1 MNTIVKIIIG
11 ILIGALLNSCKTD
24 FNFSSG
30 IKGNKNVIIKT
41 RNLNNDFSKISA
53 SEGLEVIL
61 SQNNENSIK
70 VQADENLHQYI
81 ITEVIDETLKL
92 HTSDQLGKA
101 EAKKIYVNFKTISD
115 INSSSGAS
123 IKSLNEINA
132 NKISIKA
139 TSGSKQNIYVASENL
154 YCSSSSGA
162 SINLK
167 GKSNIINATSSS
179 GSSIN
184 AIELLSSSCKINTS
198 SGASI
203 KVYCSSEINS
213 TASSGSNI
221 KFDGNPKKISINKS
235 SGARISN
242 Y

>member
-11 ILIGALLNSCKTD
+11 ILIGAILNSCKTD

-30 IKGNKNVIIKT
+30 IKGNKNVITKI
-41 RNLNNDFSKISA
+41 RNLNKDFSKISA

-81 ITEVIDETLKL
+81 ITEVVDETLKI
-92 HTSDQLGKA
+92 HTSNQIGKA
-101 EAKKIYVNFKTISD
+101 EAKKIYVNFKTLSN
-115 INSSSGAS
+115 INSSSGS
-123 IKSLNEINA
+123 NIISSNEINA

-139 TSGSKQNIYVASENL
+139 TSGSNQNIYVASENL

-184 AIELLSSSCKINTS
+184 AIELLSSSCKTNTS

-213 TASSGSNI
+213 KASSGSSI
-221 KFDGNPKKISINKS
+221 KFDGNPKQISKTKNSGGKIST
-235 SGARISN
+235 